1 MRSRKGKESGRLWTC
16 ADSLLLCLEEFLWLE
31 YFFTINDGGNEIGLS
46 DLLNVVVQE
55 IAVEDCHV
63 GYLADLDR
71 TQTVL
76 LTELTGYIDG
86 HGTQRLLAGDGF
98 LEITRLDTI
107 NSHESCWNSTLLCRI
122 NAELDV
128 HHRRYGIVGVEYH
141 VGSGIIE

>member
-31 YFFTINDGGNEIGLS
+31 YFFTINDGGNEISLS

-86 HGTQRLLAGDGF
+86 HGTQRLLAGDG
-98 LEITRLDTI
+98 
-107 NSHESCWNSTLLCRI
+107 LLCIAWRGDAAIYFLRI
-122 NAELDV
+122 RALFRRIEAEFDI
-128 HHRRYGIVGVEYH
+128 HHR
-141 VGSGIIE
+141 